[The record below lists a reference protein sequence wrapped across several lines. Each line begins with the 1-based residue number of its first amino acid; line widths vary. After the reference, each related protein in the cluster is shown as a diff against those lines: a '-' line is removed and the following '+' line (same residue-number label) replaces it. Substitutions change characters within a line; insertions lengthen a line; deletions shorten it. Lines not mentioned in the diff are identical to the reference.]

1 MDTEVIE
8 DSIKKIIE
16 AFDEKELEAILKEDF
31 NFSDEEVKEVM
42 SCYISDKSCIISKVL
57 EIIIRKKGLEQNRLA
72 EIVNAANL
80 KQRLEESEEAYRKEL
95 NEMLKKLNQDV
106 IKAIIDY
113 LDAVRQEN
121 DSRFSMR

>member
-31 NFSDEEVKEVM
+31 DFSDKEVEEVM
-42 SCYISDKSCIISKVL
+42 SCGISKKSCIISKIL
-57 EIIIRKKGLEQNRLA
+57 EIIIWKKGLEQNRLA

-80 KQRLEESEEAYRKEL
+80 KQRLEESEEAYRKAL
-95 NEMLKKLNQDV
+95 NELLKKLNQDV

-113 LDAVRQEN
+113 LDAVREEN
-121 DSRFSMR
+121 DSRPSMR